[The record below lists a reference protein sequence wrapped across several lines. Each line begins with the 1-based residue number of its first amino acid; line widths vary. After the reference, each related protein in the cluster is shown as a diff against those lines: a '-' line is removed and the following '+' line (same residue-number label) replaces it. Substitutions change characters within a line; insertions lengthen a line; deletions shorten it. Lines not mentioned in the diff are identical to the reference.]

1 MKVVY
6 KPTKQSNAIGLAS
19 LGFAILFT
27 TVGLYRWKIAPF
39 LRHKRAMQD
48 EEWADFIFEREQKLK
63 VERDEH

>member
-27 TVGLYRWKIAPF
+27 TVGLYKWKIGPF
-39 LRHKRAMQD
+39 LRQRQRMQD
-48 EEWADFIFEREQKLK
+48 EEWADFIFEREQKAIG
-63 VERDEH
+63 ERDQH